1 MTAVWTATSLRR
13 QDSRYNSLSRS
24 LGSLMSVVLDE
35 EKSPSVLIFSNQSSR
50 ISSEDNLRASSSV
63 GDRVGGAGARGDD
76 GNIPFKEPNFS
87 SLQTDSSSSI
97 AFIGKKIKREY
108 QSAFVLPD
116 RQTIGVVRQ
125 EAFMTEEGLAEV
137 TLSLCVGNN
146 PENLRV
152 GNSERICDYL
162 DSDYWASI
170 LLASTESH
178 DAELLGYMGP
188 EYTCRRPN
196 RFNFERSE
204 SRRRKRE
211 IVLVQEEFEP
221 HNKPTGEHFSG
232 VNILPETIRVFEKI
246 KDKEEDEFTPQKM
259 PSTPPSSSRPQTPKS
274 PKSTSPRASI
284 QPGEP
289 PSPKPQKIP
298 SKITNQ
304 SKDQAP
310 IIGRAEP
317 PGKTKAIISSP
328 KSKENFEE
336 LKRQWNNRIAKMQE
350 RMDNQYKD
358 APTTPSQTYTEG
370 HRGTVITSI
379 LPTVDNRKSN
389 DSIAKS
395 RTPPSE
401 HRRTPSDQSY
411 ELPQQQPQKQQSLPE
426 RMSSAYHRA
435 NKENLLFNH
444 FDPTSP
450 GSGFSDPVTERC
462 EKDAQFVYNEERLY
476 VNQQNI
482 GRLSP
487 RTPSEIHPIS
497 NMTKFRSRSLE
508 HYYVEEYI
516 TNRRASDEN
525 ITKELNNF
533 QTSMSLLIDKDDSE
547 ESSKQT
553 YIYQSTLSRLP
564 VTIKNL
570 DSCHDSTISN
580 NINHIS
586 ETRKNSERYTKH
598 ELFVCR
604 KPTYYFNI
612 PPAQKSQ
619 TFPKHTSRTE
629 VKLHPHSP
637 STPSTTTRRTPL
649 GYYDKFEMII
659 RVNDSHSTSDRE
671 DDIRRKTPRQ
681 RMYTSL
687 PRTRHALLYYPQ
699 PGSPGLMLDSPV
711 SDKSQTN
718 YHPSASIKHGS
729 TDPPHYRKAR
739 YPNSYFRKD
748 DQPSIDRKEKFLRK
762 YEKTKASSEINYTI
776 HNRNNN
782 NKILSDINQSLS
794 NDYYQYYQS
803 STDIS
808 SVLSREGDVGGG
820 DSLKIYLNR
829 YVERSEKHWSLPRS
843 HHLLLN
849 DDSAPRGDRIS
860 EQSEFSD
867 NLSKDVGSNDEKAE
881 EEKEQEKKDLKLP
894 RKVAEDSRK
903 SLKSPSADSL
913 SFYFLEPYKR
923 YTDNRKQDD
932 YSTKEVKKISQ
943 KDEEEEEEKKDNKE
957 KANIDDILNQAYQDE
972 MNRMK
977 KRQHSIKKDNYG
989 STSSLGV
996 LVKKYEDQVKINTF
1010 KDTERKSNSMKNRKS
1025 QPDDKEA
1032 NQPRPVEPMKPT
1044 DEASKPR
1051 DDTSR
1056 IKHKDPPSYRYL
1068 PDITS
1073 GGNKQQP
1080 ETPKTTTTDLPKKHS
1095 RTADDKGKHQASI
1108 DSPEP
1113 FNKPTP
1119 VPHTPKVLEKPD
1131 RMSKSLDKKSKPSDQ
1146 SNTNEGDTNASN
1158 NNNTKPRVDRFIGEK
1173 AKSQEPE
1180 SKHQHRYPPPPPQ
1193 HHRTSTKH
1201 DDDDGNESKHLD
1213 KRVNDGPTP
1222 FSKFKK
1228 DMTLSDRPKP
1238 DSRPAPHEET
1248 KTFSR
1253 DSKFRKPI
1261 HTVTEGQT
1269 GGNLPPTEK
1278 RKSLPGIKE
1287 TDDRQRK
1294 SSKEKSQF
1302 GDIKGLNSLQDR
1314 DMMLKDKQSKERNRV
1329 PEPARSSKSP
1339 HQHHRHHSLRVKQ
1352 YKPYPGFTPK
1362 DDRISS
1368 WIENSKQQ
1376 TRRLLL
1382 AEEEGGGSGAGEI
1395 DPSPELERHR
1405 PSLTRHQSLNEERRY
1420 SADDK
1425 QFSGSGTVKGNEAK
1439 NRSKHAD
1446 QDQSP
1451 EKREKKEIMTPKPDR
1466 NTDVPKDPISLQ
1478 AIDQPKRRESDKG
1491 DRHRPPS
1498 NKPDQDQNS
1507 RQETK
1512 QPVDRKISDNKQP
1525 TDTLNKPHTDQ
1536 PTTDLRNESKPSP
1549 PSKRRHQSREDFKQP
1564 KLSSTKPQSDLKDE
1578 DHLHCGK
1585 DVKHRDKPTPHRS
1598 KEPSRQN
1605 LINRRR
1611 DNTHSPSADRE
1622 EHRLTPPDREI
1633 KVVDDHRPGHKRHP
1647 PPPLS
1652 PTSKRDIHYPRDA
1665 TYNQPKTPHD
1675 SSQTVPTKHFS
1686 KYPGDGD
1693 IYDPEGRRR
1702 RTRPEQKES
1711 PVPSDPRKAK
1721 LPHSANGLA
1730 KHPDEYNYL
1739 AEAEKQKPT
1748 ADYCTSELSDGSS
1761 LLYGKTNQGS
1771 TRKQPFKSLDKYK
1784 SKDTEPV
1791 KPHRHPPPPQPMDHS
1806 RSKPKRGDEKSTRKS
1821 DRKPDYANE
1830 NHYMNLPG
1838 SIPHGARPPNER
1850 NRSLQDLT
1858 ERSGLH
1864 SVYDPRLV
1872 DEPTIPYKPQTID
1885 RIPIRQQEPKS
1896 PDIQQRSYTSEE
1908 DSEDYSDSGGSDEVL
1923 KPPALRTIPQT
1934 RRQSEPKLPSE
1945 DNYPPVQLRRPS
1957 SKGLK
1962 TPGQLPFD
1970 DGIISPPEGMSIP
1983 STPGYEN
1990 IYDNYNDR
1998 TGKYAK
2004 GSQYRTSGGGG
2015 LSSGILSQER
2025 VSRPRSKHTTATSQ
2039 GSGYYGVSGNSPRSK
2054 HSLIISTKRR
2064 TFSGVTGTH
2073 PSKHRSSSMNTLWFG
2088 DHPIPSESTL
2098 SPSTPIK
2105 LSNIQLQAQAELER
2119 RHRSA
2124 SSQGHSLDRKS
2135 NYSGGNTESHLSK
2148 GFSES
2153 QGYEGVGYAYDSR
2166 GRLIH
2171 GGACL
2176 PERSASRKRR
2186 LLDGH
2191 ESLSRVWIPQAEHY
2205 PINQNVT
2212 DRTASLLTNR
2222 DERQA
2227 QLDNSAMAFALK
2239 DFNMPK
2245 IR

>member
-1 MTAVWTATSLRR
+1 
-13 QDSRYNSLSRS
+13 
-24 LGSLMSVVLDE
+24 
-35 EKSPSVLIFSNQSSR
+35 
-50 ISSEDNLRASSSV
+50 
-63 GDRVGGAGARGDD
+63 
-76 GNIPFKEPNFS
+76 
-87 SLQTDSSSSI
+87 
-97 AFIGKKIKREY
+97 
-108 QSAFVLPD
+108 
-116 RQTIGVVRQ
+116 
-125 EAFMTEEGLAEV
+125 MTEEGLAEV

-152 GNSERICDYL
+152 ENSERICDYL

-188 EYTCRRPN
+188 EYTCRKPN

-221 HNKPTGEHFSG
+221 HDQHTGEHFSG
-232 VNILPETIRVFEKI
+232 VNILPETVRVYEKI

-259 PSTPPSSSRPQTPKS
+259 PSPQPSSSRPQTPKS

-358 APTTPSQTYTEG
+358 AAAPTTPSQTYTEG
-370 HRGTVITSI
+370 HRGSVITSI

-395 RTPPSE
+395 RTSPSE

-411 ELPQQQPQKQQSLPE
+411 ELPHQQQPQKQQSLPD
-426 RMSSAYHRA
+426 RMSTAYHRA
-435 NKENLLFNH
+435 NKENLLLNH

-487 RTPSEIHPIS
+487 RTSSEFHSMS
-497 NMTKFRSRSLE
+497 NMTKYRSRSLE

-516 TNRRASDEN
+516 TNRRPSDEN
-525 ITKELNNF
+525 IAKDLNSF
-533 QTSMSLLIDKDDSE
+533 QTSMSLLIDKDDAE

-570 DSCHDSTISN
+570 DSCYDSTTSN
-580 NINHIS
+580 DNNDTIETEMKS
-586 ETRKNSERYTKH
+586 EKYTKH

-612 PPAQKSQ
+612 PVHKSQ
-619 TFPKHTSRTE
+619 TFPKHTCRTE

-637 STPSTTTRRTPL
+637 TSPPPTTTATRTPL
-649 GYYDKFEMII
+649 GYHDKFEMII

-671 DDIRRKTPRQ
+671 DDFRYDTSTTPTNNNNNNAFNRRKTPRQ

-699 PGSPGLMLDSPV
+699 PGSPGLILDSPV
-711 SDKSQTN
+711 ADKSQAN
-718 YHPSASIKHGS
+718 YQPSASIKHGS

-776 HNRNNN
+776 HNGHNN

-808 SVLSREGDVGGG
+808 SVLSREGDASGFGVGG

-849 DDSAPRGDRIS
+849 DDSMPGRDRIS

-867 NLSKDVGSNDEKAE
+867 NLSKDVGSNDEKAG
-881 EEKEQEKKDLKLP
+881 EKEKKKDLKLP
-894 RKVAEDSRK
+894 RKVEDSRK
-903 SLKSPSADSL
+903 SLKSPPAADSL
-913 SFYFLEPYKR
+913 NFYFLEPYKR

-932 YSTKEVKKISQ
+932 YPSEEVKKISQ
-943 KDEEEEEEKKDNKE
+943 EDEEEEEKDDKE

-972 MNRMK
+972 MSRMK
-977 KRQHSIKKDNYG
+977 KRQQSIKTDNYG

-996 LVKKYEDQVKINTF
+996 LVKKYEDQAKNAL
-1010 KDTERKSNSMKNRKS
+1010 KDTERKSNSMKNRKR
-1025 QPDDKEA
+1025 QPDEEA
-1032 NQPRPVEPMKPT
+1032 NQLTRPVEPTKPT
-1044 DEASKPR
+1044 DEAGKPR

-1056 IKHKDPPSYRYL
+1056 IKHKDPSSHRYL
-1068 PDITS
+1068 HDITS
-1073 GGNKQQP
+1073 GENKQQP
-1080 ETPKTTTTDLPKKHS
+1080 ETSKTPTTDLPKRHS
-1095 RTADDKGKHQASI
+1095 RTGDDKGKHQASI
-1108 DSPEP
+1108 DSPQP

-1119 VPHTPKVLEKPD
+1119 VPETPPKVLEKPD
-1131 RMSKSLDKKSKPSDQ
+1131 RMSKSLDKKPKPSDQ
-1146 SNTNEGDTNASN
+1146 SNTNEGDTITN
-1158 NNNTKPRVDRFIGEK
+1158 NNNKPSTGEK
-1173 AKSQEPE
+1173 PKSQEPE
-1180 SKHQHRYPPPPPQ
+1180 SKHQHRHPPTPPH

-1201 DDDDGNESKHLD
+1201 DDDGDELKHSD

-1228 DMTLSDRPKP
+1228 DMALSDRPKP

-1248 KTFSR
+1248 TTFSR
-1253 DSKFRKPI
+1253 DSKFRRPI
-1261 HTVTEGQT
+1261 HTPTEGQT
-1269 GGNLPPTEK
+1269 GGNLPPAEK
-1278 RKSLPGIKE
+1278 RKSLPGIKA
-1287 TDDRQRK
+1287 TDDKQRK
-1294 SSKEKSQF
+1294 SSKEKPQL
-1302 GDIKGLNSLQDR
+1302 GDTKGLNSSLQDR
-1314 DMMLKDKQSKERNRV
+1314 DKMLKDKPNNERNRV
-1329 PEPARSSKSP
+1329 PEPTRSSKSP
-1339 HQHHRHHSLRVKQ
+1339 HQSSNQHHRHHSLRVKQ
-1352 YKPYPGFTPK
+1352 YNNKPYPGITAK

-1382 AEEEGGGSGAGEI
+1382 GEGEEEEGGAGGEI
-1395 DPSPELERHR
+1395 DPSPDLERHR
-1405 PSLTRHQSLNEERRY
+1405 PSLTRHQSLNEDRRY
-1420 SADDK
+1420 SDDRR
-1425 QFSGSGTVKGNEAK
+1425 FSSGSGTVKRNEAK

-1451 EKREKKEIMTPKPDR
+1451 EKQAKKEIVLPKPDPK
-1466 NTDVPKDPISLQ
+1466 TDVPKDPIALQ
-1478 AIDQPKRRESDKG
+1478 AMDQVLKRRESGKDN
-1491 DRHRPPS
+1491 RHRPPS

-1512 QPVDRKISDNKQP
+1512 QPVDRKKSDKQP
-1525 TDTLNKPHTDQ
+1525 TDTLNKPHLDQ
-1536 PTTDLRNESKPSP
+1536 PTTDLPNDSKISP

-1564 KLSSTKPQSDLKDE
+1564 KLSSTKPQSDVKDE
-1578 DHLHCGK
+1578 DHPHRGK
-1585 DVKHRDKPTPHRS
+1585 DIKHNDKPTPHRS
-1598 KEPSRQN
+1598 KEPSRENQ
-1605 LINRRR
+1605 INRRR

-1622 EHRLTPPDREI
+1622 EHRLTPPDRDI
-1633 KVVDDHRPGHKRHP
+1633 KVADDHRPGHKRHP

-1665 TYNQPKTPHD
+1665 TYNQPRTPHD

-1693 IYDPEGRRR
+1693 MYDPEGRRR
-1702 RTRPEQKES
+1702 RTRPEHKE
-1711 PVPSDPRKAK
+1711 PVVPSDPRKAK
-1721 LPHSANGLA
+1721 LPHGIGTGANGLA

-1761 LLYGKTNQGS
+1761 LYGKTSQGS

-1784 SKDTEPV
+1784 SKDTEPA
-1791 KPHRHPPPPQPMDHS
+1791 KPHRHPPPPQPTDHS
-1806 RSKPKRGDEKSTRKS
+1806 RSKPKRGDERSSRKS

-1830 NHYMNLPG
+1830 NQYMNLPG

-1872 DEPTIPYKPQTID
+1872 DEPTVPYKPQTID
-1885 RIPIRQQEPKS
+1885 RIPIRQQQEPKS
-1896 PDIQQRSYTSEE
+1896 PEFQQQRSYTSED

-1923 KPPALRTIPQT
+1923 RPPALRTIPQT

-1962 TPGQLPFD
+1962 TPGQLPYD
-1970 DGIISPPEGMSIP
+1970 DGIISPEGMSIP

-1990 IYDNYNDR
+1990 IYDNYNER
-1998 TGKYAK
+1998 TGKYTK
-2004 GSQYRTSGGGG
+2004 GSQHRTGASG

-2025 VSRPRSKHTTATSQ
+2025 VSRPRSKHATATSQ
-2039 GSGYYGVSGNSPRSK
+2039 GSGYYGVTGSK

-2124 SSQGHSLDRKS
+2124 SSHAHSLDRKS

-2148 GFSES
+2148 GGLSES

-2191 ESLSRVWIPQAEHY
+2191 ESLSRVWIPQAAEHY

-2239 DFNMPK
+2239 DFNTPK
-2245 IR
+2245 IRRKRGTHKPNAGDNENTTTKPPTTTTTTNIIQNKARCFKNLRRTQSFLSCCMR

>member
-487 RTPSEIHPIS
+487 RTPS
-497 NMTKFRSRSLE
+497 
-508 HYYVEEYI
+508 
-516 TNRRASDEN
+516 
-525 ITKELNNF
+525 
-533 QTSMSLLIDKDDSE
+533 
-547 ESSKQT
+547 
-553 YIYQSTLSRLP
+553 
-564 VTIKNL
+564 
-570 DSCHDSTISN
+570 
-580 NINHIS
+580 
-586 ETRKNSERYTKH
+586 
-598 ELFVCR
+598 
-604 KPTYYFNI
+604 
-612 PPAQKSQ
+612 
-619 TFPKHTSRTE
+619 
-629 VKLHPHSP
+629 
-637 STPSTTTRRTPL
+637 
-649 GYYDKFEMII
+649 G
-659 RVNDSHSTSDRE
+659 
-671 DDIRRKTPRQ
+671 
-681 RMYTSL
+681 
-687 PRTRHALLYYPQ
+687 
-699 PGSPGLMLDSPV
+699 
-711 SDKSQTN
+711 
-718 YHPSASIKHGS
+718 

-2039 GSGYYGVSGNSPRSK
+2039 GSGYYGVSGSK